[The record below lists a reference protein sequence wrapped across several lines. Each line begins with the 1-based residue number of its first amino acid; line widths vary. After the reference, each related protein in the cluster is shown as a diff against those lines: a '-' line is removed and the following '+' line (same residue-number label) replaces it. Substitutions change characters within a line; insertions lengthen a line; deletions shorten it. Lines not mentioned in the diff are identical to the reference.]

1 MPPCKRENGADA
13 LAPTLRSHAISIERE
28 FRGQEIRGQYTYL
41 PRVLI
46 GFSLGNGYT
55 VPGEAFRGQ
64 GNAKLLGV
72 RSLILNF

>member
-1 MPPCKRENGADA
+1 MPPCKRGNGADA

-55 VPGEAFRGQ
+55 VP
-64 GNAKLLGV
+64 
-72 RSLILNF
+72 

>member
-1 MPPCKRENGADA
+1 MPPCKRENGADT

-28 FRGQEIRGQYTYL
+28 FRGQEIRGQEIRGQYTYL

-46 GFSLGNGYT
+46 GFSLGN
-55 VPGEAFRGQ
+55 
-64 GNAKLLGV
+64 AKLFGV

>member
-1 MPPCKRENGADA
+1 MPPCKRENGADT

-46 GFSLGNGYT
+46 GFSLGN
-55 VPGEAFRGQ
+55 
-64 GNAKLLGV
+64 AKLFGV